1 MWGEHE
7 TQEDYWRFTTFG
19 IRRLL
24 ANGGFSG
31 QTVCTSV
38 RGGGMLTQLACARFV
53 NVVSSSGLLSLPWR
67 AVITV
72 PFNVLGAMA
81 ALFVLPKEKS
91 GKSMYLDNVAVAAK
105 PLGDGANP

>member
-1 MWGEHE
+1 
-7 TQEDYWRFTTFG
+7 
-19 IRRLL
+19 
-24 ANGGFSG
+24 
-31 QTVCTSV
+31 
-38 RGGGMLTQLACARFV
+38 MLTQLACARFV